1 MVENFK
7 IFQKSRP
14 HTLNQHYM
22 LEISRRAS
30 LSDTHLE
37 FIMCISFHS
46 LITTAVSVLMFFLRH
61 VFLCFMFF
69 VCPKFFCCVF
79 KVFFMFSC
87 FFKQYLGLSSFFLLT
102 FYNQSSQQS
111 TKKLELD
118 ESVKNKEFTSAQFRE
133 VMDCLTANTDQ
144 QRTIPKV
151 FVCGRYVGGGTETK
165 NMFKS
170 GELQK
175 RLDECEKTY

>member
-1 MVENFK
+1 MATEFK
-7 IFQKSRP
+7 APEYVQKMIDSAKVVIFSATYCPYCRVAQKQFDK
-14 HTLNQHYM
+14 LN
-22 LEISRRAS
+22 
-30 LSDTHLE
+30 
-37 FIMCISFHS
+37 
-46 LITTAVSVLMFFLRH
+46 
-61 VFLCFMFF
+61 
-69 VCPKFFCCVF
+69 
-79 KVFFMFSC
+79 
-87 FFKQYLGLSSFFLLT
+87 
-102 FYNQSSQQS
+102 QS

-118 ESVKNKEFTSAQFRE
+118 ESVKNKEFTSANFRE